1 MVTYNQ
7 PVWRPPSEANS
18 LIVQATI
25 GCSHNRCLFCYMYK
39 GKRFRVRKWEE
50 LKRDIDESARF
61 FPDIR
66 RIFIA
71 DGDAFVLSTD
81 RLEQILDYLAGS
93 FPRLQRVSCYANPG
107 NFVKKSIEEM
117 KRLKEKKLTVI
128 YYGIESGDPDLL
140 RRIEKGATPAEMEE
154 GCSKASQAGF
164 KLSVTVILGIA
175 GKRGSLKHAR
185 ETSRLVEKIKPRYL
199 SALTLMLGAHRN
211 EFKERMG
218 DRFEFNSP
226 VDDIVELRE
235 LIGGLDVDGCIFRS
249 NHASNYLSLK
259 GVLKKSRR
267 ELLDTID
274 LALERP
280 EIYLKR
286 EWMRGL

>member
-1 MVTYNQ
+1 MITYNQ

-25 GCSHNRCLFCYMYK
+25 GCSHNSCLFCYMYK
-39 GKRFRVRKWEE
+39 GKSFRVRKWEE
-50 LKRDIDESARF
+50 LKRDIDESVRL
-61 FPDIR
+61 FPNTR

-71 DGDAFVLSTD
+71 DGDAFTLSTD

-107 NFVKKSIEEM
+107 NFVKKSVEEM
-117 KRLKEKKLTVI
+117 ERLRERKLTVI

-140 RRIEKGATPAEMEE
+140 RRIEKGATPDEMEE
-154 GCSKASQAGF
+154 GCNKASRAGF

-175 GKRGSLKHAR
+175 GKKGSLKHAR
-185 ETSRLVEKIKPRYL
+185 ETSRLVEKINPRYL
-199 SALTLMLGAHRN
+199 SALTLMLGSHRN

-218 DRFEFNSP
+218 DQFEFNSP

-235 LIGGLDVDGCIFRS
+235 LIGELDIDGCIFRS

-259 GVLKKSRR
+259 GVLKKNRR
-267 ELLDTID
+267 KLLDTID
-274 LALERP
+274 LALEKP